1 MAEEFSLADIVSSK
15 EQAQADRNFYLSM
28 AQSGNAASP
37 IAAYLAGMASKKA
50 AQMSGAE
57 QERKDALLAAQKVQA
72 RRDNLINNLKG
83 VFQSAGKREIGADAA
98 ATIIGP
104 LFNELGI
111 GKIRQVDMDNNS
123 LVYITPEG
131 EEMEIDFSKWTTPTD
146 IKEQTGKSLI
156 KEREERIRREN
167 ELQPLRQKK
176 LEADIKAS
184 EALATQRQQNKS
196 GSQKSI
202 IPAMRVS
209 YKNIFALK
217 DNKEILANIS
227 DQDKYS
233 TSYLQDFISTYNTAS
248 QDDKNALL
256 GLYNAVKTELEV
268 RGESEQP
275 QPKTVDLNSLW

>member
-37 IAAYLAGMASKKA
+37 IATYLAGMASKKA

-167 ELQPLRQKK
+167 ELQPSRQKK
-176 LEADIKAS
+176 LEAEIKAF

-202 IPAMRVS
+202 IPAMKAS
-209 YKNIFALK
+209 YKNIFALT
-217 DNKEILANIS
+217 DNKEMLANIS
-227 DQDKYS
+227 NQNDYP

-248 QDDKNALL
+248 QDDKNAVL
-256 GLYNAVKTELEV
+256 GLYNIVKTELEV

-275 QPKTVDLNSLW
+275 QSKTVDLNSLW